1 MPGIQANANFA
12 RAQGAQNP
20 QQVSRPAGEQMRE
33 HIFEYKTDTQP
44 PGSGE
49 TPGSEPRRHS
59 GDARD
64 TRVPAT
70 LRFQVRGELQSSEP

>member
-33 HIFEYKTDTQP
+33 HVFRVQDRHRA

-64 TRVPAT
+64 ARVPAT